1 MKTQIQ
7 QALKGAANL
16 QKLVTGLW
24 ETDRELFRILRD
36 AGNTAQARENTFT
49 YLNTLER
56 AYFNIYAESK
66 LKTLHILDRNL
77 AKECIRVMKNVIR
90 TENELLSGFSALKT
104 LRRLAGGDTDTL
116 QRISPGFILE
126 FYHLILGIR
135 GEAAI
140 HRLQTELGE
149 SGEDRETALLRSD
162 HLDVYSG
169 MIENKASYYRS
180 FWNETRQVLR
190 EQFKEKIRKHLGGSV
205 SDWNDPFWQVRHVIR
220 DRKQLESLVT
230 LSEDEQ
236 EGLRLAEKHHID
248 FQITPYYLSLFNP
261 EGRDES
267 DRVVRAQVLPSATYC
282 RNVKLNRETGCDM
295 DFMGEKS
302 TSPVDGITRRY
313 AQILILKPYDSC
325 PQICVYCQ
333 RNWEIKGL
341 DEAKTTPARI
351 EKAIRWI
358 ADTPAITE
366 VLVTGGDP
374 LTLPNGYLGRIIGKL
389 ADIPHI
395 ERIRIGTRTPVTMPC
410 RIDDGFLAILE
421 KHHVPGRREMVVI
434 THFQHAFEITPE
446 VTEAVSRIRKLGVG
460 VYNQQVF
467 TYYNSRRFETAFLR
481 KILKINGIDPYYSF
495 NTKGKAETV
504 DFRVPIARIEQE
516 RKEEARILPGIVRTD
531 EPVFNVPRLGKSH
544 LRAWQDHE
552 PIMIMPDGSR
562 VYRFYP
568 WESMIARTED
578 YLYTDISITNYLQ
591 RLARDGE
598 DPADYASIW
607 YYF

>member
-1 MKTQIQ
+1 MKTEILK
-7 QALKGAANL
+7 ALTGVANP
-16 QKLVTGLW
+16 QKLVKGLW

-49 YLNTLER
+49 YLNTVER
-56 AYFNIYAESK
+56 AYFNIYADSK

-90 TENELLSGFSALKT
+90 SENEFLSGFSALKT
-104 LRRLAGGDTDTL
+104 LRRLAANDITTL
-116 QRISPGFILE
+116 KQISPGFILE
-126 FYHLILGIR
+126 FYHLLLGIR
-135 GEAAI
+135 GKASI
-140 HRLQTELGE
+140 HRLLSGLGE
-149 SGEDRETALLRSD
+149 SGEDRETALLRSG

-169 MIENKASYYRS
+169 MIEQKASYFRS
-180 FWNETRQVLR
+180 FWNEARQALR
-190 EQFKEKIRKHLGGSV
+190 MQFTEKIRGFLGGSV
-205 SDWNDPFWQVRHVIR
+205 ADWNDPYWQLRHVIR
-220 DRKQLESLVT
+220 DRRQLQALVK
-230 LSEDEQ
+230 LSTDEM
-236 EGLRLAEKHHID
+236 EGLRLAEEYHID

-261 EGRDES
+261 EGCDES
-267 DRVVRAQVLPSATYC
+267 DRAVRAQVLPSATYC
-282 RNVKLNRETGCDM
+282 RNVKMNRETGCDM

-302 TSPVDGITRRY
+302 TSPVEGITRRY
-313 AQILILKPYDSC
+313 AQVLILKPYDSC

-341 DEAKTTPARI
+341 DEAKTTPSKI
-351 EKAIRWI
+351 DEAIQWI
-358 ADTPAITE
+358 AETPAIKE

-374 LTLPNGYLGRIIGKL
+374 LTLPNGFLGRIIGKL
-389 ADIPHI
+389 ADIPHL
-395 ERIRIGTRTPVTMPC
+395 ERIRIGTRVPVTLPC

-421 KHHVPGRREMVVI
+421 KHHVPGKREIVVI

-446 VTEAVSRIRKLGVG
+446 VTQAVGRIRKLGVG

-467 TYYNSRRFETAFLR
+467 TYYNSKRFETTFLR
-481 KILKINGIDPYYSF
+481 KTLKINGIDPYYSF
-495 NTKGKAETV
+495 NTKGKAETI

-568 WESMIARTED
+568 WESMIARTDD
-578 YLYTDISITNYLQ
+578 YLYTDVSITQYLQ
-591 RLARDGE
+591 RLVKDGE